1 MLPVLGTIKTHES
14 TRKLHR
20 RIAGGTAKVNSATVR
35 REAGRWFVPFTV
47 EIQRT
52 ERSPARPRVIGVD
65 RAITTLA
72 LLGPDTAVGQPW
84 VHTIP

>member
-47 EIQRT
+47 EVQRT
-52 ERSPARPRVIGVD
+52 ERSPARPDAGDRRGPRDHNARRVL
-65 RAITTLA
+65 RWPPTR
-72 LLGPDTAVGQPW
+72 
-84 VHTIP
+84 

>member
-47 EIQRT
+47 EVQRT
-52 ERSPARPRVIGVD
+52 ERSPACPDAGDRRGPRDHDARRVL
-65 RAITTLA
+65 RWPPTR
-72 LLGPDTAVGQPW
+72 
-84 VHTIP
+84 